1 MTPDIALVK
10 HTLSVLKRIG
20 PQGLA
25 EHPLMQ
31 ELEIACGRPLTT
43 QEARDHI
50 LYCFDRGWI
59 RSRRDIFERTVYWLS
74 DAGQNTLAGM

>member
-31 ELEIACGRPLTT
+31 ELKSPAVGPLTT

-59 RSRRDIFERTVYWLS
+59 RSRLRHFRAHVYWLS